1 MLSAV
6 GASKRSASIAA
17 GSKTSARRARFGFT
31 PSIQIELELT
41 WKKGALPSSGKGF
54 PDPAAGTE
62 QQPAFVGNDDLRMF
76 SLCQVLLHLVGEIM
90 DIDDRALN
98 SGPCEPVQ
106 HMVDERL
113 ARDLHQRFRNCVRER
128 THARAEPGCQNHG
141 AARNDLS

>member
-1 MLSAV
+1 MEE
-6 GASKRSASIAA
+6 
-17 GSKTSARRARFGFT
+17 RRA
-31 PSIQIELELT
+31 SQL
-41 WKKGALPSSGKGF
+41 GKGF

-76 SLCQVLLHLVGEIM
+76 SMCQVLLHLVGEVM
-90 DIDDRALN
+90 NIDDRALN

-113 ARDLHQRFRNCVRER
+113 ARDLHQRFRNCIRER